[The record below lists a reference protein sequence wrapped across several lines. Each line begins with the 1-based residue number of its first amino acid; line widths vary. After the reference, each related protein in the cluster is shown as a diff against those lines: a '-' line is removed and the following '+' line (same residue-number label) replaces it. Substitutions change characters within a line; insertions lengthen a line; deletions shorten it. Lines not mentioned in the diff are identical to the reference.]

1 MLELRA
7 KWFLRDGMLYD
18 KNRKAIMFDVLGL
31 PEGRKIEIGKNRRR
45 WRIRRPYGKWSDQ
58 QFGSAEE
65 ALASLRGLGFA
76 AAGFAS

>member
-7 KWFLRDGMLYD
+7 KWFLRDGMLCD

-31 PEGRKIEIGKNRRR
+31 PEGQEIEIGEIRHR
-45 WRIRRPYGKWSDQ
+45 WRLRRPYGEWSNQ

-65 ALASLRGLGFA
+65 ALTSLTV
-76 AAGFAS
+76 